1 MNSKS
6 LNEIQIRVSTIY
18 FYIREGLW
26 HTLNSF
32 SENVKKKEKIKDLLK
47 IFYFF
52 LYN

>member
-32 SENVKKKEKIKDLLK
+32 SENVKKKKK
-47 IFYFF
+47 
-52 LYN
+52 